1 MIFLSILY
9 WLTAVLVLLSLAGS
23 GYVLLLAIVG
33 YGDGTPRVSS
43 DSARTTRFVILI
55 PAHNEEEGI
64 RPTLHSVQAQEYPAE
79 LRRVLVVA
87 DNCQDRTA
95 TVVREQGVECWERH
109 EPDSMGKGRALRW
122 ALDRLRGEN
131 FDAAVFVDA
140 DTRLCAGFLA
150 AMDREIQAGGVA
162 LQARNE
168 FELVDSSYFS
178 LLSYASKRA
187 ENSLYWRARQ
197 RLGLQ
202 GFLSG
207 NGFCLKREILESH
220 PWSAFS
226 IVEDIEYSLQLTLED
241 VRVKFADS
249 AAVQSRPTT
258 QAKEAYGQRLR
269 WASGTMQVIGKYAPK
284 LLLASLKQGSWQL
297 AEAAVALVLTSRL
310 LLVYVLMVAGASA
323 AILAMA
329 GKGLSLGAGVLVSV
343 AMLAIYT
350 QLVLAEMPAAKGE
363 RWKAIVKL
371 PFYLGWISLVHIG
384 AAVNSRRVAWG
395 KSSR

>member
-9 WLTAVLVLLSLAGS
+9 WLTAVLVLVSLAGS
-23 GYVLLLAIVG
+23 GYALLLAIVG
-33 YGDGTPRVSS
+33 CRE
-43 DSARTTRFVILI
+43 SARMVSADNTRVTRFVILI

-64 RPTLHSVQAQEYPAE
+64 RPTLQSVLEQEYPAE

-95 TVVREQGVECWERH
+95 DVVKEQGLECWERH
-109 EPDSMGKGRALRW
+109 EPDARGKGRALRW
-122 ALDRLRGEN
+122 ALDRLRGDN

-140 DTRLCAGFLA
+140 DTRLCPGFLA

-197 RLGLQ
+197 RLGLL

-207 NGFCLKREILESH
+207 NGFCLKREIFEKH

-226 IVEDIEYSLQLTLED
+226 IVEDIEYSLQLTLEG
-241 VRVKFADS
+241 VRVTFADS

-284 LLLASLKQGSWQL
+284 LLQASLKRGSWRL
-297 AEAAVALVLTSRL
+297 AEAAVALVMTSRL
-310 LLVYVLMVAGASA
+310 LLVYLLVVAGAGA
-323 AILAMA
+323 AILAMT
-329 GKGLSLGAGVLVSV
+329 GKGFSLGVGVLISV

-350 QLVLAEMPAAKGE
+350 QLVLAEIPAARGE
-363 RWKAIVKL
+363 RWKTIVKL